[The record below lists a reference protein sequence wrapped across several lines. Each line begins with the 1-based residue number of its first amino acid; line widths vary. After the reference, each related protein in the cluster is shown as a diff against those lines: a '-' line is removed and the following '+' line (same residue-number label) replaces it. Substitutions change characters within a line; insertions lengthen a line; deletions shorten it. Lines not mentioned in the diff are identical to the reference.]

1 MNGKLGALPRLIALL
16 EPIRVA
22 RELHRTTIRNE
33 QAYYACIAQLLTI
46 DAPPLWVLPPSS
58 ERDIYV
64 CGDSHTLATAW
75 REISLPPTSKNGEQ
89 QRERRVLL
97 RPALVTGLKHWH
109 LRKESTFY
117 PKINFWRVL
126 ATIPP
131 RSRVVFLFGEID
143 CREGI
148 LSAVEKCKYE
158 VRVECDVCVC
168 GGCFDGVMTDIV
180 VVVVHT

>member
-1 MNGKLGALPRLIALL
+1 VNGKFSSLPRLIALL
-16 EPIRVA
+16 EPIRVG

-46 DAPPLWVLPPSS
+46 DAPPLRVLPPSS
-58 ERDIYV
+58 ERDVYV

-75 REISLPPTSKNGEQ
+75 REISLPSADGEA
-89 QRERRVLL
+89 RRVLL

-117 PKINFWRVL
+117 PTINFWRVL

-131 RSRVVFLFGEID
+131 RSRVIFLFGEID

-158 VRVECDVCVC
+158 VSVLSASRLLLVAS
-168 GGCFDGVMTDIV
+168 
-180 VVVVHT
+180 

>member
-1 MNGKLGALPRLIALL
+1 MNGKLGVLPRLIALL
-16 EPIRVA
+16 EPIRVG

-33 QAYYACIAQLLTI
+33 QAYYACIAQLLTV
-46 DAPPLWVLPPSS
+46 DAPPLRVLPPSS
-58 ERDIYV
+58 ERDVYV

-75 REISLPPTSKNGEQ
+75 REISLPSADSDGEV
-89 QRERRVLL
+89 RRVLL

-131 RSRVVFLFGEID
+131 HARVIFLFGEID

-158 VRVECDVCVC
+158 V
-168 GGCFDGVMTDIV
+168 GVV
-180 VVVVHT
+180 SAWRLLLVA